1 MGRSTSTRESE
12 CRSESKF
19 TIVFETKCWLL
30 REVTA
35 ECRSTGARARGVG
48 SSGKARAGT
57 WLPLKQRVIQEDAL
71 Q

>member
-1 MGRSTSTRESE
+1 MGRSPSTRESE
-12 CRSESKF
+12 CRSKFKF

-35 ECRSTGARARGVG
+35 ECRSTVARGVG

-57 WLPLKQRVIQEDAL
+57 WLPLIQRIIQEDAL